1 MFFDSFGANII
12 NKSDILPPTFVPLAT
27 KKGMPWQKAML
38 DGYER
43 IGLKQFQE
51 NLIFNDYYRMID
63 GKMSYQELKEV
74 VPHMEKFEDLMDGVG
89 IPTFLK
95 HYDIM
100 GIIINALV
108 GKLISFQNKYHI
120 VDSGEVAQNEYLR
133 FKTQEIQKILADIID
148 NEVKIHLAENGLN
161 PEGKTFNSPEEQQQ
175 FLQQLEEEK
184 RKFTPQDTER
194 DAKDSFKTIGTKWG
208 EATLEKDRLGFRL
221 EKFEKNEFKDMLIT
235 GRCFREYKIGFD
247 KYYPKTWSPINTF
260 FSKEVDADLVHKG
273 EYVGRVHVYTPQQ
286 VVDEYG
292 HRMNANQIKE
302 LLGGNM
308 QWRDFMSADYAEGSL
323 TDAVK
328 SNFLKVQNVPFAGY
342 SDYKFA
348 LGLEDA
354 LGIPMAEE
362 TVIRKDGT
370 SYNRDNFLP
379 RMQGSPNAG
388 TYGNYARLLRDD
400 FEHRQDLCLVT
411 EVYGKVSELFGYLT
425 YTNEF
430 GRLVTEE
437 VTEELLPD
445 FIKENDIKVSFK
457 ETLEDIV
464 TSFEE
469 NTLKWIRRSVVYR
482 GEKIIS
488 GNLKEPM
495 YLGFEPMD
503 HQIKGEGMLDVYL
516 PVAGKIGKGIA
527 SKIFPYQAK
536 YNLCMNQIY
545 NLLEKEIGMFFLLDI
560 TFIPSEFSGWGNAE
574 ESLHALRNIAKETG
588 ILPIATTGDMDK
600 NKNHFNAFS
609 VHDISFTNQIAHRIQ
624 VAEFCQ
630 RKAYETIGIN
640 PTMLS
645 QPSEYSTAEGIKVG
659 QESMFAQVSEL
670 FEDFED
676 YNLSALELH
685 LAVAQ
690 YCQSNKKDLTLY
702 YTKSDASIAFLK
714 AVDPDFPLRR
724 LGLMPLTDSRSRKEV
739 ETFRQYMLNT
749 NTLNTDTLEV
759 AKLFSSTTMGEMIEV
774 ARIARM
780 TQEKIKQ
787 EDFNR
792 QNQLLD
798 KQKEMLLTQDQQ
810 KWDRDEVTNQRDRE
824 NKIQVS
830 SISAQGRAADKQAD
844 DKSFKYIEAAENRAL
859 KENSFNRQYEQDAQD
874 MKAKDERAKE
884 EMDLKWAKLKLET
897 EKVAAKIKAT
907 EAEKFVAAINPG

>member
-1 MFFDSFGANII
+1 MFIDQFGANIVS
-12 NKSDILPPTFVPLAT
+12 KSDTLPPTFVPLAT
-27 KKGMPWQKAML
+27 KRGLPWQKAML

-51 NLIFNDYYRMID
+51 NLTFVDFYRMID

-74 VPHMEKFEDLMDGVG
+74 IPHMDKFEDLMDGVG

-100 GIIINALV
+100 GVIINALV
-108 GKLISFQNKYHI
+108 GKLISFQSKYHI

-133 FKTQEIQKILADIID
+133 FKTQEIQKVLADIID
-148 NEVKIHLAENGLN
+148 NEVKIHLAENGLT

-175 FLQQLEEEK
+175 FLQQLEAAIQ
-184 RKFTPQDTER
+184 KFTPQDTER
-194 DAKDSFKTIGTKWG
+194 DAKDSFKTIGTRWG
-208 EATLEKDRLGFRL
+208 EATLEADRLRFRL
-221 EKFEKNEFKDMLIT
+221 EKFEKNEFKDFLTT

-273 EYVGRVHVYTPQQ
+273 EYVGRVHTYTPQQ

-292 HRMNANQIKE
+292 HKMTANQIKE

-308 QWRDFMSADYAEGSL
+308 QWREFMSADYASGSL
-323 TDAVK
+323 NDAVK

-342 SDYKFA
+342 SDYNFA

-354 LGIPMAEE
+354 LGVPMAEE
-362 TVIRKDGT
+362 TVIRKDGST
-370 SYNRDNFLP
+370 YTRENFLP
-379 RMQGSPNAG
+379 RMAGSPSAG
-388 TYGNYARLLRDD
+388 TFSNYARILRDD
-400 FEHRQDLCLVT
+400 FEHRQDQCLAT

-425 YTNEF
+425 YSNEF

-437 VTEELLPD
+437 VTEDILSD
-445 FIKENDIKVSFK
+445 FLKENNIKGTFT

-469 NTLKWIRRSVVYR
+469 NTLKWIRRSVVYS
-482 GEKIIS
+482 GIKVLS

-495 YLGFEPMD
+495 YLGFKPME
-503 HQIKGEGMLDVYL
+503 HQIQGDGMLDVYL

-527 SKIFPYQAK
+527 GKIFPYQAK

-560 TFIPSEFSGWGNAE
+560 TFIPSEFQGWGSAE
-574 ESLHALRNIAKETG
+574 ESLHALKNIAKETG
-588 ILPIATTGDMDK
+588 IFPIATTGDMDK

-609 VHDISFTNQIAHRIQ
+609 THDISFTNQIAHRMQ

-640 PTMLS
+640 PNTLA
-645 QPSEYSTAEGIKVG
+645 QPSEYATSEGIKVG
-659 QESMFAQVSEL
+659 QESMFTQVAEL
-670 FEDFED
+670 YEDFEE

-685 LAVAQ
+685 LSVAQ
-690 YCQSNKKDLTLY
+690 YCQSNKKDLTLF
-702 YTKSDASIAFLK
+702 YTKSDASLAYLK
-714 AVDPDFPLRR
+714 EVDPDFPLRR
-724 LGLMPLTDSRSRKEV
+724 LGLMPLTDSRSRKDA
-739 ETFRQYMLNT
+739 ETFRQYMLNN
-749 NTLNTDTLEV
+749 NTINTDTMEV
-759 AKLFSSTTMGEMIEV
+759 ARLFGASTMGEMIEV
-774 ARIARM
+774 TRLARL
-780 TQEKIKQ
+780 TSEKAKQ
-787 EDFNR
+787 DDFDR

-798 KQKEMLLTQDQQ
+798 KQRETLMLQDQK
-810 KWDRDEVTNQRDRE
+810 KWDRDEVSNQRDRD

-830 SISAQGRAADKQAD
+830 GITAQGRAADKQAD
-844 DKSFKYIEAAENRAL
+844 DKSFKYIADAENRAL
-859 KENSFNRQYEQDAQD
+859 KENSFNKQFEQDAAD
-874 MKAKDERAKE
+874 MKMKDVRAKE
-884 EMDLKWAKLKLET
+884 DMDLKWAKYKLEVD
-897 EKVAAKIKAT
+897 KVAAKIKAT
-907 EAEKFVAAINPG
+907 EASKFVAAINPG